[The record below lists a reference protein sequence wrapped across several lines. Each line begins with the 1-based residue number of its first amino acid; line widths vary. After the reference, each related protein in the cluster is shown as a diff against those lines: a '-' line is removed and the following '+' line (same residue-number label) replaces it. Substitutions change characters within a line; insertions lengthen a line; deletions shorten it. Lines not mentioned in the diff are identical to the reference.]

1 MGDIISVT
9 DAGVMRV
16 RLNRPAKKNA
26 ITRAMYEDLTGALA
40 RAGDDE
46 AVRAVVVTAEG
57 SDFCAGNDILDF
69 AQGLGDFHSAP
80 LDDLPVFRF
89 LRALTF
95 FEKPL
100 IAGVQGQAVGIGVTL
115 LLHCDLAVVADDV
128 RLSLPFLK
136 LGLVPEAGS
145 TLLLPQRI
153 GHARAFEWMTAG
165 DAMGAEEAH
174 RLGLVNAVV
183 DASALAQTADD
194 MAARLLRLSPS
205 SLRHTKRLMR
215 DPEALWQVVRAEG
228 EIFRRQL
235 QSPEAAA
242 AFAAF
247 LNR

>member
-9 DAGVMRV
+9 DAGIMRL

-26 ITRAMYEDLTGALA
+26 ITRAMYEELTEGLV
-40 RAGDDE
+40 RAGKDD
-46 AVRAVVVTAEG
+46 AVRAVVITAEG
-57 SDFCAGNDILDF
+57 GDFCAGNDILDF
-69 AQGLGDFHSAP
+69 AQGLGDFQSVA

-115 LLHCDLAVVADDV
+115 LLHCDLAVAADDV

-153 GHARAFEWMTAG
+153 GHARAFAWVASG
-165 DAMGAEEAH
+165 DAMGADEAH
-174 RLGLVNAVV
+174 QLGLVNAVV
-183 DASALAQTADD
+183 DASALTQTAED
-194 MAARLLRLSPS
+194 MATKLLRLSPS
-205 SLRHTKRLMR
+205 SLTHTKRLMR

-228 EIFRRQL
+228 EIFRTQL

-242 AFAAF
+242 AFMAF